1 MAKISYKAMI
11 NSRNLFDFNTNGDLV
26 HKKELK
32 DLPEKE
38 ELVD

>member
-11 NSRNLFDFNTNGDLV
+11 NSRNLFDFNTNENLV

-32 DLPEKE
+32 DLPERDD
-38 ELVD
+38 LVD